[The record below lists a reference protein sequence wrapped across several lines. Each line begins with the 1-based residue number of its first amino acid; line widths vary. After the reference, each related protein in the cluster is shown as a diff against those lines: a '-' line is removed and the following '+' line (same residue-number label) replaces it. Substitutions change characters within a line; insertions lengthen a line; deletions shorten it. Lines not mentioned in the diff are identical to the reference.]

1 MEDRDSAG
9 SVDPIW
15 GDKLYQKRA
24 RRTLPLLVRQARAHQ
39 EITYSDIAIELG
51 MPNPR
56 NLNYVLGSIHESLK
70 ELAHEWGKRI
80 PPIQCLVVGK
90 TTHMPGF
97 GFDNILGETH
107 CEPSLS
113 RRERKAWI
121 NHLMAEAYSYPRWDA
136 VLDALGLQSA
146 PATPLSKPDEIASR
160 GGSGGEGAAHLA
172 LKAFVSLN
180 PRAIGL
186 SSSLAPGATEFTLP
200 SGDSLDVLF
209 VHSDVWHPVEV
220 KARHSDQKDMERG
233 LFQCVKYRAVIDA
246 WQAYE
251 SNPVDVDAVLVLEK
265 ALPAELVRLKNELGV
280 RVVENVALPKE

>member
-1 MEDRDSAG
+1 M
-9 SVDPIW
+9 
-15 GDKLYQKRA
+15 
-24 RRTLPLLVRQARAHQ
+24 
-39 EITYSDIAIELG
+39 
-51 MPNPR
+51 
-56 NLNYVLGSIHESLK
+56 
-70 ELAHEWGKRI
+70 
-80 PPIQCLVVGK
+80 
-90 TTHMPGF
+90 
-97 GFDNILGETH
+97 
-107 CEPSLS
+107 
-113 RRERKAWI
+113 
-121 NHLMAEAYSYPRWDA
+121 
-136 VLDALGLQSA
+136 
-146 PATPLSKPDEIASR
+146 
-160 GGSGGEGAAHLA
+160 A